1 MAARMLCLN
10 EAVGGGPLVGPTSMT
25 TKYREDCHLFGVIQS
40 LTRTP
45 NIQIMFIEKLALN
58 LHIDMYVLCLYTE
71 IDDKIW
77 IRLGY

>member
-1 MAARMLCLN
+1 MVAMKLCSN
-10 EAVGGGPLVGPTSMT
+10 EAVGGGSYLRNIV
-25 TKYREDCHLFGVIQS
+25 KIFFGVIQS

-71 IDDKIW
+71 IDEIEDMDIDKKH
-77 IRLGY
+77 